1 MRTPAG
7 MEPLRAGGTLCYLRE
22 AYAPRPAFPYG
33 WMQLL
38 VIDPGVTAS
47 LAIGMAAYTSSV
59 TRISPAEQ
67 KILGVAFLSLL
78 GVFVVLIGVPAFQ
91 LIQE

>member
-1 MRTPAG
+1 
-7 MEPLRAGGTLCYLRE
+7 
-22 AYAPRPAFPYG
+22 
-33 WMQLL
+33 
-38 VIDPGVTAS
+38 
-47 LAIGMAAYTSSV
+47 MAAYTSSV